1 MSHTPTSSRDLS
13 ACQRYVKLELRVKAL
28 ESQLTKLQE
37 QVDQTLLSVQHFA
50 DGSQLIH
57 GPHGTTIVDGP
68 EPYFRGNDKTKSTHN
83 GVRPY

>member
-1 MSHTPTSSRDLS
+1 MSHEPTPPQDSHR
-13 ACQRYVKLELRVKAL
+13 CKQCEKLEIQVKAL

-57 GPHGTTIVDGP
+57 GPHGITIVDSP
-68 EPYFRGNDKTKSTHN
+68 EPYFRGNDKTKSHT
-83 GVRPY
+83 

>member
-13 ACQRYVKLELRVKAL
+13 ACQRCVKLELRVKAL

-57 GPHGTTIVDGP
+57 GPHGITIADGP
-68 EPYFRGNDKTKSTHN
+68 EPYFRGNDKPKSHT
-83 GVRPY
+83 

>member
-13 ACQRYVKLELRVKAL
+13 VCQRCVKLELRVKAL

-57 GPHGTTIVDGP
+57 GPHGITIVDGP
-68 EPYFRGNDKTKSTHN
+68 EPYFRGNDKPKSHT
-83 GVRPY
+83 

>member
-1 MSHTPTSSRDLS
+1 MSYEPTSSRDLS
-13 ACQRYVKLELRVKAL
+13 ACQRCVKLEIQVKAL

-57 GPHGTTIVDGP
+57 GPHGIMIVDGP
-68 EPYFRGNDKTKSTHN
+68 EPYFRGNDKTKSHT
-83 GVRPY
+83 

>member
-1 MSHTPTSSRDLS
+1 MSHDPTTPRDPS
-13 ACQRYVKLELRVKAL
+13 ASQRCVKLELQVKAL

-57 GPHGTTIVDGP
+57 GPHGITIVDGP
-68 EPYFRGNDKTKSTHN
+68 APYSRGNEKRGSHT
-83 GVRPY
+83 